1 MYDRVIEKFG
11 LYFSEIGLNKTC
23 GRLFGI
29 FMTTAE
35 PLSMGELVNLLQIS
49 KSTASTELR
58 RLLSMGMV
66 EKALLADKRADYYQL
81 RKNLW
86 AVNLRQ
92 KIEDIRK
99 LQSIVAEV
107 EPSDLAKLEH
117 LQDMAGYCSFLAPE
131 LESLVKKYME
141 REPLSGSYQTGEW
154 VVEWTKCSALSETF
168 ASKMASFAK
177 LGIDAF
183 IPIEREFL
191 SQYPQAI
198 QEDPHLAGYAELQG
212 VALDSA
218 IRAKL
223 EAIFCMD
230 PKIWS
235 REMRE
240 ALAGVHYYVVTIRR
254 GANSGQTDGF
264 AVFMAMPKGE
274 FKITVLVVDDRV
286 RRKGAAGVLVDS
298 LKKIGAKYTKLLAS
312 TRPSNVTAI
321 QAYKKWGFAED
332 SEAAPA
338 HFIAGHWVHLVRK
351 ETYASQ

>member
-1 MYDRVIEKFG
+1 MMYDRVIEKFG

-107 EPSDLAKLEH
+107 APPDLAKLKH
-117 LQDMAGYCSFLAPE
+117 LQDMADYCSFLAPE
-131 LESLVKKYME
+131 LESFVKKYME

-154 VVEWTKCSALSETF
+154 VVEWTKCSALSDTF
-168 ASKMASFAK
+168 ASKMASLAK

-191 SQYPQAI
+191 SKYPQAI
-198 QEDPHLAGYAELQG
+198 QEDPHLTGYAQLQG

-223 EAIFCMD
+223 EAIFTMD
-230 PKIWS
+230 RKVWS

-240 ALAGVHYYVVTIRR
+240 ALAGVLYYVVAIRR
-254 GANSGQTDGF
+254 ANSEQTDGF

-274 FKITVLVVDDRV
+274 FKITVLAVDDRV
-286 RRKGAAGVLVDS
+286 RRRGAAGVLVSS
-298 LKKIGAKYTKLLAS
+298 LRKMGVHYTKLLAS
-312 TRPSNVTAI
+312 TRPSNSAAI
-321 QAYKKWGFAED
+321 QAYKKWGFTEVT
-332 SEAAPA
+332 ETAPV